1 MFHDETMPSFFRR
14 PSYSPDGSLLI
25 VPGELSLLNNKQCK
39 IINFDFMCTET
50 STVDKYPWLS
60 QHSVASWLIFY
71 QCIWVGHRSANC
83 WLSVNHHIDRV
94 STTYRSG
101 NQTRLSTDTR
111 PWMPLIWFYYNQH
124 FVTLILTSL
133 IFILDWQLADLML
146 VIRWLM
152 PLMFSP
158 VLLLTSECPAEC
170 WH

>member
-1 MFHDETMPSFFRR
+1 MINNVKQLT
-14 PSYSPDGSLLI
+14 LI
-25 VPGELSLLNNKQCK
+25 SHVLKHPQL
-39 IINFDFMCTET
+39 INT
-50 STVDKYPWLS
+50 LG

-71 QCIWVGHRSANC
+71 QCTWVGHHSANY
-83 WLSVNHHIDRV
+83 WLSVNHDIDRV

-111 PWMPLIWFYYNQH
+111 PWMPLIWFCCNQH

-133 IFILDWQLADLML
+133 IFNLDWQLADLML

-170 WH
+170 WHYKFISSICLGHWD

>member
-1 MFHDETMPSFFRR
+1 MINNVKQLT
-14 PSYSPDGSLLI
+14 LI
-25 VPGELSLLNNKQCK
+25 SHVLKHPQL
-39 IINFDFMCTET
+39 INT
-50 STVDKYPWLS
+50 LG

-71 QCIWVGHRSANC
+71 QCTWVGHHSANC
-83 WLSVNHHIDRV
+83 WLSVNHDIDWV

-111 PWMPLIWFYYNQH
+111 PWMPLIWFCCNQH

-133 IFILDWQLADLML
+133 IFNFDWQLADLML

-170 WH
+170 WHYKFISSICLGHWD